1 MKTLVHCAHIFTEGL
16 RQSTQLLGS
25 DNSAIIT
32 MQFCAVP
39 ISTKNTSGIESLL
52 FFYFNEATIKQATV
66 LAKLSA
72 FDVETINF

>member
-1 MKTLVHCAHIFTEGL
+1 MHIFSLKAYAKALSFWG
-16 RQSTQLLGS
+16 QI
-25 DNSAIIT
+25 NSAIIT

-39 ISTKNTSGIESLL
+39 ISTKNTSEIESLL

-66 LAKLSA
+66 LAKLSE

>member
-1 MKTLVHCAHIFTEGL
+1 
-16 RQSTQLLGS
+16 
-25 DNSAIIT
+25 

-39 ISTKNTSGIESLL
+39 ISTKNTSEIESLL
-52 FFYFNEATIKQATV
+52 FFYFNEATIKQTTV

>member
-1 MKTLVHCAHIFTEGL
+1 
-16 RQSTQLLGS
+16 
-25 DNSAIIT
+25 

-39 ISTKNTSGIESLL
+39 ISTKNTSEIESLH